1 MRWIIHLPQGS
12 SLEVGL
18 CCPGPSTLNRPHPP
32 RSRAHRDFTAQRLIR
47 DAFAVRERLGD
58 PRAVPGFRC
67 TFRPGM
73 PSSMTPGS
81 SNIDKFQ
88 SSDVDIGLR
97 RDLSGSAL
105 PKSRNP
111 FRAGQVLRGFTG
123 SLPLRPVR
131 LLAPLHGS
139 DRLPGQRGL
148 LHPGFQRNRLVA
160 GHDYSSDWTPLL
172 AGLSPAGMA
181 ASLAAPDPL
190 GNPLRENASPVC
202 AFWKPNRIRR
212 PVNRQP
218 VDFVRVL
225 AGR

>member
-1 MRWIIHLPQGS
+1 M
-12 SLEVGL
+12 
-18 CCPGPSTLNRPHPP
+18 
-32 RSRAHRDFTAQRLIR
+32 
-47 DAFAVRERLGD
+47 RERLGD

-67 TFRPGM
+67 TFPPGM
-73 PSSMTPGS
+73 PSSLTPGS

-148 LHPGFQRNRLVA
+148 LHPGFQRGRHVA
-160 GHDYSSDWTPLL
+160 GYDYNSDWTPLL

-181 ASLAAPDPL
+181 ASLAAPDPDL
-190 GNPLRENASPVC
+190 SLSTHPARAI
-202 AFWKPNRIRR
+202 ARR
-212 PVNRQP
+212 LPPSTERRAPPGEP
-218 VDFVRVL
+218 VDPNQLR
-225 AGR
+225 

>member
-1 MRWIIHLPQGS
+1 
-12 SLEVGL
+12 
-18 CCPGPSTLNRPHPP
+18 
-32 RSRAHRDFTAQRLIR
+32 
-47 DAFAVRERLGD
+47 
-58 PRAVPGFRC
+58 
-67 TFRPGM
+67 M
-73 PSSMTPGS
+73 PSSLTPGS

-148 LHPGFQRNRLVA
+148 LHPGFQRGRRVA
-160 GHDYSSDWTPLL
+160 GYDYNSDWTPLL

-181 ASLAAPDPL
+181 ASLAAPEPDLILSHHPARVTAGWL
-190 GNPLRENASPVC
+190 PPSAETWGSSRCRLPEAAHGCLEPPPTKRLRRAYLHLSHSMTLSRLLDTMPVADSRRAS
-202 AFWKPNRIRR
+202 
-212 PVNRQP
+212 
-218 VDFVRVL
+218 
-225 AGR
+225 

>member
-1 MRWIIHLPQGS
+1 M
-12 SLEVGL
+12 
-18 CCPGPSTLNRPHPP
+18 
-32 RSRAHRDFTAQRLIR
+32 
-47 DAFAVRERLGD
+47 RERLGD

-67 TFRPGM
+67 TFHPGM

-111 FRAGQVLRGFTG
+111 FRAGLLLRGYTG

-148 LHPGFQRNRLVA
+148 LHPGLQRGRHVA
-160 GHDYSSDWTPLL
+160 GHDYNSDWTPLL

-181 ASLAAPDPL
+181 ASLAAPDPYVSL
-190 GNPLRENASPVC
+190 STYTARATTRRLPPSVERGAHPGVPVG
-202 AFWKPNRIRR
+202 PNQRR
-212 PVNRQP
+212 
-218 VDFVRVL
+218 
-225 AGR
+225 

>member
-1 MRWIIHLPQGS
+1 MRALNLPGSVSPAISAWIIA
-12 SLEVGL
+12 
-18 CCPGPSTLNRPHPP
+18 R
-32 RSRAHRDFTAQRLIR
+32 RLIC

-67 TFRPGM
+67 TFHPGM

-111 FRAGQVLRGFTG
+111 FRAGLLLRGYTG

-148 LHPGFQRNRLVA
+148 LHPGLQRGRHVA
-160 GHDYSSDWTPLL
+160 GHDYNSDWTPLL
-172 AGLSPAGMA
+172 AGLSPTGMA
-181 ASLAAPDPL
+181 ASLAAPDL
-190 GNPLRENASPVC
+190 E
-202 AFWKPNRIRR
+202 
-212 PVNRQP
+212 
-218 VDFVRVL
+218 
-225 AGR
+225 